1 MERVGLLGGTFDPIH
16 FGHLRLGLEL
26 REALALDEI
35 RFIPCHN
42 PPHRNDPVAS
52 SEQRLMMLEYAL
64 KGVPGT
70 VVDSRELLRD
80 EPSYTVDTLALLRQE
95 RPDAIFFWFMGM
107 DAFASFMSW
116 YQWEKILTLAHLVV
130 SPRPDNENAL
140 PKPMQALLDERRI
153 ECKKVNSAESEQ
165 QSGGIYIQAITQL
178 DISATRIRSLSA
190 SGQPLNYLLPERVRQ
205 FIEQEKIYS

>member
-26 REALALDEI
+26 REALVLDEV

-42 PPHRNDPVAS
+42 PPHRNGSVAS
-52 SEQRLMMLEYAL
+52 SEQRLTMLEHAL
-64 KGVPGT
+64 KDVSGT

-80 EPSYTVDTLALLRQE
+80 EPSYTVDTLISLRQE
-95 RPDAIFFWFMGM
+95 YPQATFFWFMGM

-116 YQWEKILTLAHLVV
+116 HQWEKILTLTHLVV
-130 SPRPDNENAL
+130 SPRPDSGSVL
-140 PKPMQALLDERRI
+140 SKPMRALLDERQI
-153 ECKKVNSAESEQ
+153 DCSKMNSVESEQ
-165 QSGGIYIQAITQL
+165 RSGGIYIQAITQL

>member
-26 REALALDEI
+26 REALALDEV

-42 PPHRNDPVAS
+42 PPHRNGSVAS
-52 SEQRLMMLEYAL
+52 FEQRLTMLEYAL
-64 KGVPGT
+64 KGVSGT

-80 EPSYTVDTLALLRQE
+80 EPSYTVDTLASLRQE

-116 YQWEKILTLAHLVV
+116 HQWEKILTLTHLVV
-130 SPRPDNENAL
+130 SPRPDSGSVL
-140 PKPMQALLDERRI
+140 SKSMRALLDERQI
-153 ECKKVNSAESEQ
+153 DCSKMNSVESEQ
-165 QSGGIYIQAITQL
+165 QSGGIYIQAITQF